1 MPFFSLNA
9 QFQIKIKVSNS
20 LDTVAFLRASI
31 FDDKN
36 YIPKDTISLKKG
48 VALIKNTKS
57 VFGGIYFLY
66 FPSSKQKISFIAENK
81 DTINIVIDGKDYV
94 NNTTINGFK
103 NNIFLQY
110 QYLEK
115 SFSYLDSNY
124 AKELATGKKYG
135 QIQKA
140 AFFKVKTDSLT
151 AFRTKALKKMK
162 ATDVLYIHF
171 DALNKLDASVPNKKN
186 FEARHKFI
194 NQFELNTPRLFFT
207 PNMRS
212 ILVEYFSYYPLQADS
227 MIKGVDTIMSKVLCT
242 GKAYGFFFDYV
253 AKLMKNREIQKN
265 TEGYAY
271 VLNKYV
277 KNGKCAFLEP
287 KQKELFLQE
296 LEQIQSQKLKDTC
309 FNMLLPDSAGSNQN
323 LHQFAKKFNYTVI
336 VFFDPNCDHCKTE
349 VPKMDST
356 IALLEQQLLVKI
368 GKYAVC
374 NAPGSSKNDWIDF
387 INKYKLANN
396 YSHVLLGN
404 DLPIRKAY
412 DAFSN
417 PLFYL
422 IDRDAILLAKKI
434 SPSNLRKEL
443 LAAFQNFK

>member
-1 MPFFSLNA
+1 MHKKCTIFFLLLMPFFSLNA

-207 PNMRS
+207 PNMS
-212 ILVEYFSYYPLQADS
+212 N
-227 MIKGVDTIMSKVLCT
+227 TIS
-242 GKAYGFFFDYV
+242 
-253 AKLMKNREIQKN
+253 
-265 TEGYAY
+265 
-271 VLNKYV
+271 
-277 KNGKCAFLEP
+277 
-287 KQKELFLQE
+287 LF
-296 LEQIQSQKLKDTC
+296 
-309 FNMLLPDSAGSNQN
+309 
-323 LHQFAKKFNYTVI
+323 
-336 VFFDPNCDHCKTE
+336 
-349 VPKMDST
+349 
-356 IALLEQQLLVKI
+356 
-368 GKYAVC
+368 
-374 NAPGSSKNDWIDF
+374 F
-387 INKYKLANN
+387 INLAT
-396 YSHVLLGN
+396 
-404 DLPIRKAY
+404 
-412 DAFSN
+412 
-417 PLFYL
+417 
-422 IDRDAILLAKKI
+422 
-434 SPSNLRKEL
+434 
-443 LAAFQNFK
+443 